1 MNGITAIAHILKQEG
16 VEWIGCMPS
25 NSLIEAAAAAGIR
38 PIVCRQERTGVH
50 MADGFSRINNA
61 RRFRVFLMQA
71 GPGAENAFG
80 GVAQAFADSVPIL
93 LLPAGASR
101 DRLDV
106 PPTFSPTRSYETIT
120 KWSAQINQAFRIP
133 ELMRRAYTKLRSG
146 RPGPALLEI
155 PSDVAGEEV
164 GRPSPMNLPQSYAVP
179 QTPKRCAERLRL
191 CWPPNTRSFMPAR
204 GCFMLKPALT
214 RPPGRV
220 SPGAGDDH
228 PVG

>member
-1 MNGITAIAHILKQEG
+1 MTSICYYHSNIGDLAMHGVTAIATILQREG

-61 RRFRVFLMQA
+61 RRFGVFLMQA

-101 DRLDV
+101 DRLGV

-120 KWSAQINQAFRIP
+120 KWSAQINAARRIP
-133 ELMRRAYTKLRSG
+133 ELMRRAFTKLRSG
-146 RPGPALLEI
+146 RPGPILLEI
-155 PSDVAGEEV
+155 PPDVAEEAV
-164 GRPSPMNLPQSYAVP
+164 DDAVVFYEPPPVIRGAADPDLVFRAAQALLAAQRPII
-179 QTPKRCAERLRL
+179 
-191 CWPPNTRSFMPAR
+191 
-204 GCFMLKPALT
+204 
-214 RPPGRV
+214 
-220 SPGAGDDH
+220 H
-228 PVG
+228 